1 MERTAVWKT
10 VPPTERSI
18 RVNPINPCSKKKL
31 GGKTNTDSTDS
42 TDFIRWWYS
51 LNERSIRV
59 NPINQCSKKRLG
71 GGETNMDCTDIT
83 DFIRDATWYWIYY
96 GLHLRLYGAG
106 CLQQEI
112 IRDNPSA
119 RQAQINPTTQKN
131 PWKNRSVASVLSV
144 IVFEHGER
152 AKGEQAHQWGTVFQ
166 TALLLFLLVIPRLR
180 PGLLSLRSVLSSR
193 QNLLQTTNME
203 RSAGFQT
210 KLITNYKHGV

>member
-1 MERTAVWKT
+1 MRIQRILSGGDTRSTSEASA
-10 VPPTERSI
+10 SI
-18 RVNPINPCSKKKL
+18 RKISVRKK
-31 GGKTNTDSTDS
+31 TRR
-42 TDFIRWWYS
+42 RW
-51 LNERSIRV
+51 NEH
-59 NPINQCSKKRLG
+59 G
-71 GGETNMDCTDIT
+71 
-83 DFIRDATWYWIYY
+83 
-96 GLHLRLYGAG
+96 LYGYNGFYQRCYLILDLLRIAFAPIRRG
-106 CLQQEI
+106 MPPA
-112 IRDNPSA
+112 RDNPWQSQ
-119 RQAQINPTTQKN
+119 RPTGANKSNNTKKN
-131 PWKNRSVASVLSV
+131 PWKNRSVASALSV